1 MNKYTSNDFDGL
13 ELDRFE
19 EKLTMLIRLCDQLK
33 VENIAL
39 RARQASLL
47 EERSDLLGKNEL
59 ARTRV
64 ESMLARLKEMEP
76 EV

>member
-1 MNKYTSNDFDGL
+1 MSKYTSNNFDGL

-19 EKLTMLIRLCDQLK
+19 EKLNLLIRLCDELK
-33 VENIAL
+33 AENIAL

-47 EERSDLLGKNEL
+47 EERSELLGKNEL
-59 ARTRV
+59 ARSRV
-64 ESMLARLKEMEP
+64 ESMLNRLKEMEP